1 MSDEELKQFLRQL
14 DSSCANGP
22 SPMLT
27 IFNAALTGIISSTHF
42 EGPEYQGSPKA
53 AVLFAA
59 QVCREAMHHD

>member
-27 IFNAALTGIISSTHF
+27 IFNAALTGVASQTCNPFLYTDIYPR
-42 EGPEYQGSPKA
+42 EM
-53 AVLFAA
+53 VRLAA
-59 QVCREAMHHD
+59 QICREAMAHD